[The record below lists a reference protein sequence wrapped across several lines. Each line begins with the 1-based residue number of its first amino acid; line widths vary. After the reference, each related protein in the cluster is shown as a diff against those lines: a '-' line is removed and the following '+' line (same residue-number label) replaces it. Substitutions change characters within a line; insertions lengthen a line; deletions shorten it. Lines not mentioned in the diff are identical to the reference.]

1 MMTRLLLTL
10 ILICC
15 TASAQAAVR
24 IKDIADIRGLRENQI
39 VGYGLVI
46 GLNGTGDTLRNAP
59 FTEQS
64 LQSMLDNMGIN
75 VRNDNTGGTT
85 PTRPTTLR
93 TRNVAAVMVT
103 ADLPPS
109 IAPGER
115 MDITVSSLGDATS
128 LLGGTL
134 VMTPLRGADGAVYAV
149 GQGAVTVAGYSVQG
163 QAQSVSQGTPTTGRI
178 PNGALVEREVQ
189 GRLHDME
196 FLVLELKNPDFVT
209 ATRILD
215 AINRFAGGRYR
226 SQIAFE
232 RDYRTIV
239 LSKPRYIGPVRF
251 LAEIG
256 ELTVE
261 PDTPAR
267 VVINERT
274 GTVVIGRDVRIS
286 TVAVTHGNL
295 TVRVTELPVVSQPA
309 PFSRGGQ
316 TVVVP
321 QTAIEANE
329 AGSQVAILSG
339 VDLQRLVRGL
349 NQIGLK
355 PSGIIAILQAIK
367 TAGALQADVIVQ

>member
-1 MMTRLLLTL
+1 MTRMFVLALTFVL
-10 ILICC
+10 S
-15 TASAQAAVR
+15 TTGAEAAVR
-24 IKDIADIRGLRENQI
+24 IKDIADIRGMRENQI

-46 GLNGTGDTLRNAP
+46 GLNGTGDTLRNSP

-75 VRNDNTGGTT
+75 VRSDNTN
-85 PTRPTTLR
+85 PTARPTTLR
-93 TRNVAAVMVT
+93 TRNVAAVLVT
-103 ADLPPS
+103 ADLPPD
-109 IAPGER
+109 IAAGER
-115 MDITVSSLGDATS
+115 MDVTVSSLGDSSS

-134 VMTPLRGADGAVYAV
+134 VMTPLRAADGTVYAV
-149 GQGAVTVAGYSVQG
+149 AQGAITVAGFNVQG
-163 QAQSVSQGTPTTGRI
+163 QAQSVSQGTPTAGRI

-189 GRLHDME
+189 GSLREME

-215 AINRFAGGRYR
+215 VINRYGGGRYR
-226 SQIAFE
+226 AQIAFE
-232 RDYRTIV
+232 RDYRAIV
-239 LSKPRYIGPVRF
+239 LSKPRFIGPVRF

-295 TVRVTELPVVSQPA
+295 SVRVTETPIVSQPS
-309 PFSRGGQ
+309 PFSPQGQ

-321 QTAIEANE
+321 RTSVEVNE
-329 AGSQVAILSG
+329 PGAQVAILSG

-367 TAGALQADVIVQ
+367 TAGAMQAEVIVQ

>member
-1 MMTRLLLTL
+1 MTGRLVLAL
-10 ILICC
+10 ILVFS
-15 TASAQAAVR
+15 TACAQAAVR
-24 IKDIADIRGLRENQI
+24 IKDIADIRGMRENQI

-46 GLNGTGDTLRNAP
+46 GLNGTGDTLRNSP

-75 VRNDNTGGTT
+75 VRNDTN
-85 PTRPTTLR
+85 PAARPTTLR
-93 TRNVAAVMVT
+93 TRNVAAVLVT
-103 ADLPPS
+103 ADLAPH

-115 MDITVSSLGDATS
+115 MDVTVSSLGDATS

-134 VMTPLRGADGAVYAV
+134 VMTPLRAADGTVYAV
-149 GQGAVTVAGYSVQG
+149 GQGAITVAGYSVQG
-163 QAQSVSQGTPTTGRI
+163 QAQSVSQGTPTAGRI
-178 PNGALVEREVQ
+178 PNGALVERDVQ
-189 GRLHDME
+189 GSLHEME

-232 RDYRTIV
+232 RDYRAIV
-239 LSKPRYIGPVRF
+239 LSKPRFVGPVRF

-295 TVRVTELPVVSQPA
+295 SVRVTETPVVSQPN
-309 PFSRGGQ
+309 PFSPKGE

-321 QTAIEANE
+321 RTNIEVNE
-329 AGSQVAILSG
+329 PGAQVAFLNG

-367 TAGALQADVIVQ
+367 TAGALQAEVIVQ

>member
-1 MMTRLLLTL
+1 MTRFLIALLLMVFA
-10 ILICC
+10 
-15 TASAQAAVR
+15 ASAQAAVR
-24 IKDIADIRGLRENQI
+24 IKDIADIKGLRENQI

-64 LQSMLDNMGIN
+64 LQSMLENMGIN
-75 VRNDNTGGTT
+75 VRNEATSTT
-85 PTRPTTLR
+85 NPSRPTTLR

-103 ADLPPS
+103 ADLMPS
-109 IAPGER
+109 IGPGER
-115 MDITVSSLGDATS
+115 MDVTVSSLGDATS

-134 VMTPLRGADGAVYAV
+134 VMTSLRAADGAVYAV
-149 GQGAVTVAGYSVQG
+149 AQGAVTVAGYSVGG
-163 QAQSVSQGTPTTGRI
+163 QAQNVSQGTPTAGRI

-189 GRLHDME
+189 GSLHEME
-196 FLVLELKNPDFVT
+196 YLVLELKNPDFVT

-215 AINRFAGGRYR
+215 AINRYAGGRYR
-226 SQIAFE
+226 AQIAFE

-274 GTVVIGRDVRIS
+274 GTVVIGRDVQIS

-295 TVRVTELPVVSQPA
+295 TVRVTEMPVVSQPA
-309 PFSRGGQ
+309 PFSQGPDGRRPPDRGRGQ
-316 TVVVP
+316 RGRIAGGDPERRRSPAPRSRAEPDRT
-321 QTAIEANE
+321 EAVRHHRDPPGDQDGRRA
-329 AGSQVAILSG
+329 AG
-339 VDLQRLVRGL
+339 
-349 NQIGLK
+349 
-355 PSGIIAILQAIK
+355 
-367 TAGALQADVIVQ
+367 

>member
-1 MMTRLLLTL
+1 MITRLLLAL
-10 ILICC
+10 ILVLS
-15 TASAQAAVR
+15 AAGAQAAVR

-64 LQSMLDNMGIN
+64 LQSMLDNMGVN
-75 VRNDNTGGTT
+75 VRNDNTNSTA
-85 PTRPTTLR
+85 RPTTLR

-109 IAPGER
+109 IEPGER
-115 MDITVSSLGDATS
+115 MDVTVSSLGDATS

-134 VMTPLRGADGAVYAV
+134 VMTPLRAADGAVYAV
-149 GQGAVTVAGYSVQG
+149 GQGSVTVAGYSVQG
-163 QAQSVSQGTPTTGRI
+163 QAQSVSQGTPTAGRI
-178 PNGALVEREVQ
+178 PNGALVERAVQ
-189 GRLHDME
+189 GSLHEME

-215 AINRFAGGRYR
+215 AINRYAGGRYR
-226 SQIAFE
+226 AQIAFE
-232 RDYRTIV
+232 RDFRTIV
-239 LSKPRYIGPVRF
+239 LSKPRHVGPVRF

-261 PDTPAR
+261 PDTRAR

-295 TVRVTELPVVSQPA
+295 TVRVTELPVVSQPN
-309 PFSRGGQ
+309 PFSRGE
-316 TVVVP
+316 TKVVP
-321 QTAIEANE
+321 QTYVDVNE
-329 AGSQVAILSG
+329 PGAQVAILSG

>member
-1 MMTRLLLTL
+1 MITRLLLAL
-10 ILICC
+10 ILVLP
-15 TASAQAAVR
+15 AAGAGAAVR

-64 LQSMLDNMGIN
+64 LQSMLDNMGVN
-75 VRNDNTGGTT
+75 VRNDNTNSTA
-85 PTRPTTLR
+85 RPTTLR

-109 IAPGER
+109 IEPGER
-115 MDITVSSLGDATS
+115 MDVTVSSLGDATS

-134 VMTPLRGADGAVYAV
+134 VMTPLRAADGAVYAV
-149 GQGAVTVAGYSVQG
+149 GQGSVTVAGYSVQG
-163 QAQSVSQGTPTTGRI
+163 QAQSVSQGTPTAGRI
-178 PNGALVEREVQ
+178 PNGALVERTVQ
-189 GRLHDME
+189 GSLHEME

-215 AINRFAGGRYR
+215 AINRYAGGRYR
-226 SQIAFE
+226 AQIAFE
-232 RDYRTIV
+232 RDFRTIV
-239 LSKPRYIGPVRF
+239 LSKPRHVGPVRF

-261 PDTPAR
+261 PDTRAR

-295 TVRVTELPVVSQPA
+295 TVRVTELPVVSQPN
-309 PFSRGGQ
+309 PFSRGE
-316 TVVVP
+316 TKVVP
-321 QTAIEANE
+321 QTYVDVNE
-329 AGSQVAILSG
+329 PGAQVAILSG

>member
-1 MMTRLLLTL
+1 MIARLFLALTF
-10 ILICC
+10 IL
-15 TASAQAAVR
+15 ASASVQAAVR

-75 VRNDNTGGTT
+75 VRGDSTN
-85 PTRPTTLR
+85 PTVRPPTLR
-93 TRNVAAVMVT
+93 TRNVAAVLVT
-103 ADLPPS
+103 ADLPPY
-109 IAPGER
+109 IAAGER
-115 MDITVSSLGDATS
+115 IDVTVSSLGDASS

-134 VMTPLRGADGAVYAV
+134 VMTPLRAADGTVYAV
-149 GQGAVTVAGYSVQG
+149 GQGAVTVGGYSVQG
-163 QAQSVSQGTPTTGRI
+163 QAQSVSQGTPTAGRI
-178 PNGALVEREVQ
+178 PNGALIEREVQ
-189 GRLHDME
+189 GSFHEMDY
-196 FLVLELKNPDFVT
+196 LVLELKNPDFVT

-215 AINRFAGGRYR
+215 TINRYSNGRYR
-226 SQIAFE
+226 AQIAFE

-239 LSKPRYIGPVRF
+239 LSKPRYVGPVRF

-256 ELTVE
+256 ELRVE

-295 TVRVTELPVVSQPA
+295 TVRITEVPIVSQPS
-309 PFSRGGQ
+309 PFSPRGE

-321 QTAIEANE
+321 QTFIDVNE
-329 AGSQVAILSG
+329 PGAQVAILNG

>member
-1 MMTRLLLTL
+1 MMTRLLLAL
-10 ILICC
+10 ILVL
-15 TASAQAAVR
+15 SAAGAEAAVR
-24 IKDIADIRGLRENQI
+24 IKDIADIKGLRENQI

-75 VRNDNTGGTT
+75 VRNDNTN
-85 PTRPTTLR
+85 PTARPTTLR

-103 ADLPPS
+103 ADLLPS
-109 IAPGER
+109 IEPGER
-115 MDITVSSLGDATS
+115 MDVTVSSLGDATS

-134 VMTPLRGADGAVYAV
+134 VMTPLRAADGAVYAV
-149 GQGAVTVAGYSVQG
+149 AQGSVTIAGYSVQG
-163 QAQSVSQGTPTTGRI
+163 QAQSVSQGTPTAGRI
-178 PNGALVEREVQ
+178 PNGALVERAVQ
-189 GRLHDME
+189 GSLHEME

-215 AINRFAGGRYR
+215 AINRYAGGRYR
-226 SQIAFE
+226 AQIAFE

-239 LSKPRYIGPVRF
+239 LSKPRNIGPVRF

-274 GTVVIGRDVRIS
+274 GTVVIGRAVRIS

-295 TVRVTELPVVSQPA
+295 TVRVTELPVVSQPN
-309 PFSRGGQ
+309 PFSRGE
-316 TVVVP
+316 TKIVP
-321 QTAIEANE
+321 QTYVDVNE
-329 AGSQVAILSG
+329 PGAQVAILSG